1 MIGTIIAIVI
11 MYFAL
16 EWHSKAM
23 IANTFDCY
31 EKMKEAWASG
41 HKMKAVGFC
50 VLTFLGVIIDGTCAG
65 LALLVFWVT
74 LGCLVID
81 NDRH

>member
-16 EWHSKAM
+16 KWHSKAM
-23 IANTFDCY
+23 NANTFDCY

-41 HKMKAVGFC
+41 HKMKAVG
-50 VLTFLGVIIDGTCAG
+50 
-65 LALLVFWVT
+65 LALLF
-74 LGCLVID
+74 LGLRWDVWSLTAID
-81 NDRH
+81 IE

>member
-11 MYFAL
+11 MYLAL
-16 EWHSKAM
+16 KWHSKTM
-23 IANTFDCY
+23 NANTFDCY

-41 HKMKAVGFC
+41 HKMKAVG
-50 VLTFLGVIIDGTCAG
+50 